1 MLKPLAVVAQLV
13 AQAHRA
19 AADFIEQTGNEES
32 IDCDFVRLDGYLYP
46 HDSSNSTFRTLE
58 KELQASIGAGTYMRP
73 LLGRRGLHCSNTMWW
88 GGRLIKDLFKMPDA
102 LARALVGTHL

>member
-1 MLKPLAVVAQLV
+1 M

-19 AADFIEQTGNEES
+19 AADFIEQTVKEES

-58 KELQASIGAGTYMRP
+58 KELQASIEAGTTIAGQRNLSICILRWILYTDSVKGDGLAMVEGIR
-73 LLGRRGLHCSNTMWW
+73 LFFGGVRRV
-88 GGRLIKDLFKMPDA
+88 R
-102 LARALVGTHL
+102 R